1 MFKFLKGISPQIMA
15 KVFKVNE
22 RNYNLRTDTSF
33 STNNV
38 RTMNYGQQSI
48 SYLAPKIWN
57 LVPEDI
63 KESATVA
70 LFKAKIKRWVPDMC
84 PCRLC
89 QIYIPNLGF
98 I

>member
-1 MFKFLKGISPQIMA
+1 
-15 KVFKVNE
+15 
-22 RNYNLRTDTSF
+22 
-33 STNNV
+33 
-38 RTMNYGQQSI
+38 MNYGQQSI

-63 KESATVA
+63 KESATVT

-98 I
+98 IWNLSTCLSFFLFIFCCIYSIVRLLYSIFKMLCFYVGFN